1 MGRNLKNIYINEA
14 GEGLKYRPVTG
25 GSGKTNYPP
34 RSNRIQHGK
43 WIESQFDLA
52 WKEAEKSCKDKLAV
66 SASAREGVYLQVKG
80 KAGYDLLTR
89 SLENTSQG
97 IRLANIQ
104 TDSDNVI
111 SATIFIPNKKHDFF
125 IKKIEKYVG
134 KESGTDVIGT
144 VESIQAAMLE
154 AFWIGNKEAIPQEDK
169 NIWCEVWLR
178 YELKEDVSK
187 VKNEFFSLC
196 KSLDI
201 KTKTQH
207 ILFPERIVVGV
218 NANGRQLTELLGYSS
233 RIAEYRKMSVL
244 TSFFIEMKGAD
255 QRAWSDD
262 LAKRISTKNMTD
274 TSVCLL
280 DTGVNNGHPLLEKLL
295 KDTDRQTIDLSKGPE
310 DKDGHGTNMAGIAA
324 FFTLEDKLESM
335 NVFEAYHFLE
345 SVKMMDRPDD
355 NPEELYGELT
365 AEAISLAEIENPD
378 TNRVICMAI
387 TANTNIDKDGRP
399 SSWSGALDAIISE
412 AEEEAVE
419 KAKKLMLVSAGNTT
433 LEELKET
440 GNYKDAVENHS
451 VEDPGQAWNAITVG
465 AYTELDQ
472 IDNPLYKGFEPL
484 AECGDISPYTSSS
497 LTWNHKKWPIKP
509 EILFEGGNVAYSKT
523 DDFYTEAED
532 LSLLTTSNQH
542 LMRRP
547 FDIISMT
554 SSAVAQAS
562 WMAAEI
568 WSKYPDLW
576 PETVRAL
583 MIHSADWTKEMKR
596 SISSSA
602 KFSKNDYRRLL
613 RICGYGVPNIDKAM
627 WSAENS
633 VNLIVED
640 ELQPFVKK
648 ESGSVTCN
656 EMHIHTLPWPKELL
670 LDCENAIV
678 KMRVTLSYYI
688 EPGPG
693 EIGWKDKYR
702 YPSCGLSFDVNNPIE
717 DRENFIKRISKEMR
731 EDENVKGEVKNDS
744 SRWTLGVNNRNVG
757 SIHSD
762 IWEGTASQLS
772 ESNLIIVYPKSGWWK
787 SRTNLKKYNSFI
799 RYSLIVS
806 IEAPEIDVDLY
817 TAIQT
822 EIKNK
827 TLTKTTITAL

>member
-1 MGRNLKNIYINEA
+1 
-14 GEGLKYRPVTG
+14 
-25 GSGKTNYPP
+25 
-34 RSNRIQHGK
+34 
-43 WIESQFDLA
+43 
-52 WKEAEKSCKDKLAV
+52 
-66 SASAREGVYLQVKG
+66 
-80 KAGYDLLTR
+80 
-89 SLENTSQG
+89 
-97 IRLANIQ
+97 
-104 TDSDNVI
+104 
-111 SATIFIPNKKHDFF
+111 
-125 IKKIEKYVG
+125 
-134 KESGTDVIGT
+134 
-144 VESIQAAMLE
+144 
-154 AFWIGNKEAIPQEDK
+154 
-169 NIWCEVWLR
+169 
-178 YELKEDVSK
+178 
-187 VKNEFFSLC
+187 
-196 KSLDI
+196 
-201 KTKTQH
+201 
-207 ILFPERIVVGV
+207 
-218 NANGRQLTELLGYSS
+218 
-233 RIAEYRKMSVL
+233 MSVL

-412 AEEEAVE
+412 AEEEAVG

-433 LEELKET
+433 LEELKDT
-440 GNYKDAVENHS
+440 GNYKDAVVNHS

-484 AECGDISPYTSSS
+484 AECGDFSPYTSSS
-497 LTWNHKKWPIKP
+497 LTWNHNKWPIKP
-509 EILFEGGNVAYSKT
+509 EILFEGGNVAYSKN

-532 LSLLTTSNQH
+532 LSLLTTSNQY

-568 WSKYPDLW
+568 WSNYPDLW
-576 PETVRAL
+576 PESVRAL

-596 SISSSA
+596 SISNSS
-602 KFSKNDYRRLL
+602 KLSKNEYRNLL

-648 ESGSVTCN
+648 ENGSITCN

-670 LDCENAIV
+670 SDCENANV

-702 YPSCGLSFDVNNPIE
+702 YPSCGLSFDVNNPTE
-717 DRENFIKRISKEMR
+717 DRENFTKRISKEMR
-731 EDENVKGEVKNDS
+731 EDENEKGEVKNDS

-787 SRTNLKKYNSFI
+787 SRTNLKKYNSYI

-827 TLTKTTITAL
+827 TLTKTTVTAL